1 MKTSLMTLDDIYPQL
16 SYLSDEQKVLYLLL
30 IESGV
35 AEDELVGTMLLL
47 KDSKEDRGEMILYLW
62 DERPNPQQVFDKLVE
77 IVKRRKMGKI
87 RSA

>member
-1 MKTSLMTLDDIYPQL
+1 MTLDDIYPQL

-47 KDSKEDRGEMILYLW
+47 KDSEEDRGEMILYLW